1 MCQKIVIKR
10 FWHADLLY
18 NSRKS
23 DHIVQN
29 TPNQSDV
36 VALLLQ
42 LRATEANP
50 ECSTEDESF
59 GALMQIYLPLIEKTV
74 SRFDQESS
82 PEREDLRQEALMGF
96 YRAAMSYD
104 AEQNGV
110 SFGLYAQICMTNR
123 LVSFCRSYARNEAL
137 LVTDGEDEMPISD
150 EDSPSAEIMKAELL
164 QDIYEV
170 LRRVLSPFEYKIW
183 ECYVRGE
190 SAREIAKA
198 VGTGEKSVTNAIGRI
213 RRKLRDARSEFDF

>member
-1 MCQKIVIKR
+1 
-10 FWHADLLY
+10 
-18 NSRKS
+18 
-23 DHIVQN
+23 
-29 TPNQSDV
+29 
-36 VALLLQ
+36 
-42 LRATEANP
+42 
-50 ECSTEDESF
+50 
-59 GALMQIYLPLIEKTV
+59 
-74 SRFDQESS
+74 
-82 PEREDLRQEALMGF
+82 
-96 YRAAMSYD
+96 
-104 AEQNGV
+104 
-110 SFGLYAQICMTNR
+110 
-123 LVSFCRSYARNEAL
+123 
-137 LVTDGEDEMPISD
+137 MPISD